1 MKKAGLVRSASK
13 AKLVAMLVRGGS
25 GGIYKGVQRQS
36 GTLVHFLTTSLVC
49 WYIYQHCNITEVHT
63 MISFE
68 EAEIRSK
75 IIKAMAH
82 PARLMMIDEMKAGER
97 SFSHLFDLFEL
108 DKSTVSKHLLVLKE
122 AGIVSSRKSGADMI
136 YKLEVPCVTDFFSCV
151 TAVIEN
157 NVRRQQVCICKAG

>member
-1 MKKAGLVRSASK
+1 MYRNFQAFRYFGLSVDNDIGL
-13 AKLVAMLVRGGS
+13 LVDLP
-25 GGIYKGVQRQS
+25 
-36 GTLVHFLTTSLVC
+36 TL
-49 WYIYQHCNITEVHT
+49 QHQERR

-82 PARLMMIDEMKAGER
+82 PVRLMLIDELKAGER
-97 SFSHLFDLFEL
+97 SFSSLFDLFEL

-122 AGIVSSRKSGADMI
+122 AGIVSSRKYGADMV
-136 YKLEVPCVTDFFSCV
+136 YSLEVPCVTDFFGCV

-157 NVRRQQVCICKAG
+157 NVRRQQICICKAG